1 MIDLGRALKY
11 PFSGPNAVSKNLMG
25 GVLAVFA
32 PLLIPVLLL
41 LGYQLR
47 IIRDVLSG
55 RDNEL
60 PDWDDPGG
68 DILSGVLV
76 FLGTLVYYLPAFILT
91 GIGAALTLTAIEG
104 FNLARIIF
112 EGAALELDR
121 GQLALALL
129 AFTGAL
135 VWMALTAPVV
145 MTGVAR
151 FAETSDFRTLIDLPE
166 AFRTAWQ
173 NRGSAAML
181 MLYLFLVAVMAHLI
195 AAAAASACLL
205 PAYVQ
210 FVHFTVVAHLNGQ
223 WAALIKAQRP
233 RPSVIR
239 PIAPPPGRA

>member
-25 GVLAVFA
+25 GVLAIFA
-32 PLLIPVLLL
+32 PLLLPILLL

-47 IIRDVLSG
+47 IIRDVLDG
-55 RDNEL
+55 RDDEL
-60 PDWDDPGG
+60 PTWDDPGG
-68 DILSGVLV
+68 DILNGVLV
-76 FLGTLVYYLPAFILT
+76 FLGTLIYYLPAFILT
-91 GIGAALTLTAIEG
+91 GAGAVLALAALDG

-112 EGAALELDR
+112 EGAEMQLDR
-121 GQLALALL
+121 GKLALALL
-129 AFTGAL
+129 LFTGAL

-151 FAETSDFRTLIDLPE
+151 FAETGEFGALLDLPE
-166 AFRTAWQ
+166 SFRSAWQ

-195 AAAAASACLL
+195 AAAASSACLL

-223 WAALIKAQRP
+223 WAALIRAQRP